1 MSRKMQK
8 PPRQE
13 AEAMTQVNPWVVFA
27 IASAAVFLVSVDATI
42 GVAASPALRLAAGSI
57 ARVGSAFSPH

>member
-1 MSRKMQK
+1 
-8 PPRQE
+8 
-13 AEAMTQVNPWVVFA
+13 MTQVNPWVVFA